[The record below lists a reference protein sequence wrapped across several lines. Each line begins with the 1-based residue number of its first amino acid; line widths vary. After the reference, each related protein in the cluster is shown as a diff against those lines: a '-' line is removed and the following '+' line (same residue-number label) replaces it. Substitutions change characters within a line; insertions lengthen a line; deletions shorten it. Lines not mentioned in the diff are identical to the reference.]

1 MKYRQYLK
9 LEKSLSDNTVDAYLT
24 DLDKLLAYLTLE
36 NINILDVRLENLE
49 DFSAGLHDIGIHPRS
64 QARILSGIRSFYRF
78 LIMEDYLKADPTE
91 LLESPQTGF
100 KLPEVMTVEEI
111 DLLIGSIDR
120 STKEGQRNRA
130 ILETLYSCGLR
141 VSELCNLKLSEL
153 YFEEGFIKVEGKGS
167 KQRLVPISPRTIGQL
182 MKEGKKEEAETAR
195 ARVAELKEG
204 NKELDAA
211 MTQAATD
218 MQNVL
223 YTIPNIPYDSVPEGV
238 GAEDNVVEKMG
249 GMETEL
255 PKDALPHWE
264 LAKKYDLIDFDLGVK
279 ITGAG
284 FPVYKGKGAQL
295 QRALINFFLD
305 EARKSG
311 YTEIMPPTVVNA
323 ASGYGT
329 GQLPDKEG
337 QMYHCEVD
345 DLYLI
350 PTAEVPVTNIY
361 RDVILEEKQLPIMNC
376 AYTQCFRREAG
387 SYGKDVRGLNR
398 LHEFSKVELV
408 RIDKPEHSKQSHQE
422 MLDHVEGLLQKLE
435 LPYRI
440 LRLCGGD
447 MSFTAALCFDFEVY
461 SEAQKRWLEVS
472 SVSNFDTYQANRL
485 KCRYRN
491 AEKKTELCHTLNG
504 SALALPRIVAAL
516 LENNQTPEGIRIPKA
531 LVPYCG
537 FDMIE

>member
-1 MKYRQYLK
+1 MLTLK
-9 LEKSLSDNTVDAYLT
+9 VISQETEKVLKGLEKKHFKNAKETIDKVLE
-24 DLDKLLAYLTLE
+24 LDKARRVAQQELDNVLAQNKQL
-36 NINILDVRLENLE
+36 
-49 DFSAGLHDIGIHPRS
+49 A
-64 QARILSGIRSFYRF
+64 A
-78 LIMEDYLKADPTE
+78 
-91 LLESPQTGF
+91 
-100 KLPEVMTVEEI
+100 
-111 DLLIGSIDR
+111 
-120 STKEGQRNRA
+120 
-130 ILETLYSCGLR
+130 
-141 VSELCNLKLSEL
+141 
-153 YFEEGFIKVEGKGS
+153 KV
-167 KQRLVPISPRTIGQL
+167 GQL
-182 MKEGKKEEAETAR
+182 MKAQAVEEANAVKAE
-195 ARVAELKEG
+195 VAVLKDKA
-204 NKELDAA
+204 KELQEKMDAA
-211 MTQAATD
+211 AEELQ
-218 MQNVL
+218 QVL
-223 YTIPNIPYDSVPEGV
+223 YTIPNIPYDEVPEGAV
-238 GAEDNVVEKMG
+238 AEDNVVEKTG
-249 GMETEL
+249 GTETVL
-255 PKDALPHWE
+255 PENALPHWE

-305 EARKSG
+305 EARKAG
-311 YTEIMPPTVVNA
+311 YVEIMPPTVVNA

-337 QMYHCEVD
+337 QMYHCDLD

-361 RDVILEEKQLPIMNC
+361 RDVILDEKQLPIKNC

-398 LHEFSKVELV
+398 LHEFSKVEIV
-408 RIDKPEHSKQSHQE
+408 RIDTPEHSKESHKE
-422 MLDHVEGLLQKLE
+422 MLEHVEGLLKKLE

-461 SEAQKRWLEVS
+461 SEAQQRWLEVS
-472 SVSNFDTYQANRL
+472 SVSNFDSYQANRL

-491 AEKKTELCHTLNG
+491 ADKKTELCHTLNG

-531 LVPYCG
+531 LIPYCG
-537 FDMIE
+537 FEIID

>member
-1 MKYRQYLK
+1 MLTIKLITENTDAVIRG
-9 LEKSLSDNTVDAYLT
+9 LEKKHFKGAQETIAKVLELNDKRRSTQNE
-24 DLDKLLAYLTLE
+24 LDKNLAE
-36 NINILDVRLENLE
+36 IN
-49 DFSAGLHDIGIHPRS
+49 A
-64 QARILSGIRSFYRF
+64 
-78 LIMEDYLKADPTE
+78 T
-91 LLESPQTGF
+91 
-100 KLPEVMTVEEI
+100 
-111 DLLIGSIDR
+111 
-120 STKEGQRNRA
+120 
-130 ILETLYSCGLR
+130 
-141 VSELCNLKLSEL
+141 
-153 YFEEGFIKVEGKGS
+153 S
-167 KQRLVPISPRTIGQL
+167 KSIGQL
-182 MKEGKKEEAETAR
+182 MKAGQKEEAEA
-195 ARVAELKEG
+195 AKQRVAEIKETS
-204 NKELDAA
+204 KALQAEMD
-211 MTQAATD
+211 QAAAD
-218 MQNVL
+218 LQALL
-223 YTIPNIPYDSVPEGV
+223 YTIPNIPYEEVPEGAS
-238 GAEDNVVEKMG
+238 AEDNVVEKMG

-284 FPVYKGKGAQL
+284 FPVYKGQGARL

-305 EARKSG
+305 EARNAG

-350 PTAEVPVTNIY
+350 LTPEVPVTNIY
-361 RDVILEEKQLPIMNC
+361 RDVILDEKQLPIKNC

-398 LHEFSKVELV
+398 LHEFSKVEIV

-422 MLDHVEGLLQKLE
+422 MLDHVEGLLKKLE

-447 MSFTAALCFDFEVY
+447 MSFTSSICFDFEVY

-485 KCRYRN
+485 KCRYRDEN
-491 AEKKTELCHTLNG
+491 KKIQLCHTLNG

-531 LVPYCG
+531 LVPYTG
-537 FDMIE
+537 FDMIK